1 MTRAVRAS
9 HSKKWALCVVVL
21 PLLLTDCGG
30 NSAATAS
37 ATTTTGGAS
46 ASSADKPNGVL
57 RYGVDMVSSFS
68 GTLDPSAST
77 STCDSIALA
86 LIYDTLVHVN
96 RQGKLV
102 PGLAQS
108 WSLQG
113 KTFILHLRPDVVF
126 QDGTPFN
133 AQAVK
138 EGLLHNEKGPQ
149 TGSDLNIISS
159 IDVINPL
166 TLRLNL
172 STTAG
177 SVLPYDLTS
186 RDGMIVAPSSLAKRN
201 SGTDPIGA
209 GPYRFVS
216 EIPGSSRSLQRWSHY
231 WDPSAQTLGGIDFIQ
246 ASSGAP
252 GVSALLAGDIGI
264 LQVDPEALPA
274 VADNPAFKT
283 ASTASATYLQL
294 QFRLGRAPFN
304 SVKLRQAVLYAI
316 NRSAINRVVLAGKG
330 IVATEVFPPG
340 SAYYVPSVGNLYPY
354 DPSKARQLLA
364 EAGKPHGFSFQ
375 MVIPGGVTFLERQ
388 AEIIQSELAQVGIK
402 AQIVEKVSSDIA
414 SYYYDGG
421 NGDAF
426 AAEELGDINP
436 TGVIAGEYDS
446 GQYVAI
452 KDGGVRPDINAL
464 MVQAQS
470 SANPDVVQRDVR
482 QAVTIIAKEALEEP
496 IAFIPVS
503 IAWNPAQV
511 GGMPV
516 APIDGCHTIDMRTAF
531 VKR

>member
-1 MTRAVRAS
+1 
-9 HSKKWALCVVVL
+9 VVSA
-21 PLLLTDCGG
+21 LLLAACGG
-30 NSAATAS
+30 SPTAKS
-37 ATTTTGGAS
+37 TATTTAAS
-46 ASSADKPNGVL
+46 GVPTSSADNPNGVL

-77 STCDSIALA
+77 SICDSISLA

-96 RQGKLV
+96 GQGKLV
-102 PGLAQS
+102 PGLAES

-113 KTFILHLRPDVVF
+113 KTFILHLRANVVF

-138 EGLLHNEKGPQ
+138 EGLLHNQKGPQ

-159 IDVINPL
+159 IDVVNPL

-177 SVLPYDLTS
+177 SVLPYDFTS
-186 RDGMIVAPSSLAKRN
+186 RDGMIVAPSSLAKGD
-201 SGTDPIGA
+201 SGTDPVGA

-216 EIPGSSRSLQRWSHY
+216 EIPGSLISLRRWSHY
-231 WDPSAQTLGGIDFIQ
+231 WDPPAQTLGGIDFIQ
-246 ASSGAP
+246 ASSDAP
-252 GVSALLAGDIGI
+252 GVSALLAGDIDL

-274 VADNPAFKT
+274 VTDNPAFRT
-283 ASTASATYLQL
+283 GSSASSSYLQL
-294 QFRLGRAPFN
+294 QFRLGRPPFN
-304 SVKLRQAVLYAI
+304 NVKLRQAVLYAI
-316 NRSAINRVVLAGKG
+316 NRSAINRVVLGGKG

-340 SAYYVPSVGNLYPY
+340 SAYYVPAVGNLYPY

-375 MVIPGGVTFLERQ
+375 MVIPGGVTFLEQQ
-388 AEIIQSELAQVGIK
+388 AEIIQSELAVVGIK

-426 AAEELGDINP
+426 AAEELGGINP
-436 TGVIAGEYDS
+436 TGVISGEYDA

-464 MVQAQS
+464 MQQAQS
-470 SANPDVVQRDVR
+470 SANPDVEQQDVR
-482 QAVTIIAKEALEEP
+482 QAVAIIAKEALEGP

-503 IAWNPAQV
+503 IAWNPAHV
-511 GGMPV
+511 GGIPV
-516 APIDGCHTIDMRTAF
+516 APADGCSTIDLSKAY

>member
-1 MTRAVRAS
+1 VVTKTVGAWQ
-9 HSKKWALCVVVL
+9 SKNCALALIVL
-21 PLLLTDCGG
+21 LLLTAYGG
-30 NSAATAS
+30 GSI
-37 ATTTTGGAS
+37 AS
-46 ASSADKPNGVL
+46 ASSLIGRTSASSGRNPNGVL
-57 RYGVDMVSSFS
+57 KYGVDMVSSFS

-86 LIYDTLVHVN
+86 LIYDTLVHVSP
-96 RQGKLV
+96 QGKLE
-102 PGLAQS
+102 PGLAES

-113 KTFILHLRPDVVF
+113 KTFILHLRPHVVF

-138 EGLLHNEKGPQ
+138 EGLLHNKQGPQ
-149 TGSDLNIISS
+149 TGSDLQIISS
-159 IDVINPL
+159 IDVLNPL

-177 SVLPYDLTS
+177 SVLPYDFTS
-186 RDGMIVAPSSLAKRN
+186 RDGMIVAPSSLAKGN
-201 SGTDPIGA
+201 SSTDPVGA

-216 EIPGSSRSLQRWSHY
+216 EIPGSEISVRRWSHY
-231 WDPSAQTLGGIDFIQ
+231 WDPAAQTLGGIDFVQ
-246 ASSGAP
+246 ASAGAP
-252 GVSALLAGDIGI
+252 GVSAMLAGDIGI

-283 ASTASATYLQL
+283 GTAATSSYLQL

-304 SVKLRQAVLYAI
+304 NVKLRQAVLYAI
-316 NRSAINRVVLAGKG
+316 NRSVINRVVLGGKG
-330 IVATEVFPPG
+330 IVATEVFPAG
-340 SAYYVPSVGNLYPY
+340 SAYYVPSVANLYPY
-354 DPSKARQLLA
+354 DPSKARKLLA

-402 AQIVEKVSSDIA
+402 AQIVEKVSSEIA

-436 TGVIAGEYDS
+436 TGVIAGEYDA

-452 KDGGVRPDINAL
+452 KDGGIRPDINAL
-464 MVQAQS
+464 MLNAQS
-470 SANPDVVQRDVR
+470 TASPDVVQQDVR
-482 QAVTIIAKEALEEP
+482 KAVAIIAKEALEEP
-496 IAFIPVS
+496 LAFIPVS

-511 GGMPV
+511 GGTPV
-516 APIDGCHTIDMRTAF
+516 APIDGCHSIDLSTAY
-531 VKR
+531 VKG